1 MGKSIPRA
9 VVVGGLVLALAGCT
23 EDPPDATADSS
34 PPAVEVA
41 QPPVFDVPTGEPLP
55 TEVTYSDLVEGSGAT
70 PEPGDAVRVHF
81 VAKSWTT
88 GDVVEQ
94 TWGRAPFQYTVGETS
109 EVAGWQPALDG
120 MRVGGRR
127 RVVIPAE
134 FAYGDRAFGAVR
146 DGDALVFVVDLV
158 EIVDG

>member
-1 MGKSIPRA
+1 VGKSIPRA
-9 VVVGGLVLALAGCT
+9 AVGGALVLALAGCT
-23 EDPPDATADSS
+23 EDVPDVTADS
-34 PPAVEVA
+34 PPPVVEVA
-41 QPPVFDVPTGEPLP
+41 QPPVFDVPTDEPVP
-55 TEVTYSDLVEGSGAT
+55 TEVTYSDLVEGAGPA
-70 PEPGDAVRVHF
+70 PEAGDQVRVHF

-146 DGDALVFVVDLV
+146 AGDALVFVVDLV
-158 EIVDG
+158 EIVEP